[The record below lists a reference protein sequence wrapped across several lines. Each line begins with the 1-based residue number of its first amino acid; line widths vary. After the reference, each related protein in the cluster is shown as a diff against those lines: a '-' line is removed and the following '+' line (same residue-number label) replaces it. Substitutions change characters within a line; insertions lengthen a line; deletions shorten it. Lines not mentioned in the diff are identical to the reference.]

1 MCVYGGREEDEN
13 EEDDKNGDCE
23 FLKEYIS
30 VNISNIFHL
39 VVAVY
44 TISK

>member
-1 MCVYGGREEDEN
+1 MYIYGERKEDEN
-13 EEDDKNGDCE
+13 EEDEKNCDCD

-30 VNISNIFHL
+30 VNISKVFHL
-39 VVAVY
+39 AVF